1 MASQVSVHCCLAA
14 SRPAERKSFV
24 VERKQSCSSVAA
36 LLFWKIAEPGFLLL
50 FPDRG
55 IPTPSATWWL
65 YSHLGYS

>member
-36 LLFWKIAEPGFLLL
+36 RK
-50 FPDRG
+50 RG
-55 IPTPSATWWL
+55 RR
-65 YSHLGYS
+65 GRNEG